1 MAATASP
8 NGLRPINLIG
18 GNPFAGST
26 RSIKIASGYA
36 TDIFY
41 GDIVAIDAT
50 TGTLV
55 KVTATGADGT
65 TNALPAGVVGV
76 FLGVEFTEPTLKYL
90 LHDQKWKAGTVAPD
104 AKAYVCDDPNAL
116 FTIQANGAVPQ
127 TALGANI
134 SLIQTAGSLVTGNS
148 KVAANSAGVGAET
161 FRPLRIVGFVESTS
175 SRVGDA
181 FTDIIVKFNH
191 GIHSYT
197 SGTGV

>member
-1 MAATASP
+1 MATTASP

-65 TNALPAGVVGV
+65 TNAFPAGVVGV

-90 LHDQKWKAGTVAPD
+90 LHDQKWKGGTVAPD

-116 FTIQANGAVPQ
+116 FTIQADGAVAQ
-127 TALGANI
+127 TALGANV
-134 SLIQTAGSLVTGNS
+134 SVIQTAGSLVTGNS
-148 KVAANSAGVGAET
+148 KVAADASSAGADSFLP
-161 FRPLRIVGFVESTS
+161 FRVVGFVESTTS
-175 SRVGDA
+175 QVGDA